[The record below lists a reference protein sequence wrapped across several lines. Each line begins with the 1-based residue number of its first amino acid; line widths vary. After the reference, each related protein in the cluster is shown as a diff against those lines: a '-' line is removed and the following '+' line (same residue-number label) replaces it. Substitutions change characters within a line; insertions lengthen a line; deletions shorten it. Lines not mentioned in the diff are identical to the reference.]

1 MILNAI
7 NKIVNG
13 VFDVIFY
20 PAYLLPPGWA
30 LFVVSALTGF
40 LMILIFKSVSDQS
53 EIKRVKSRI
62 WAHFLGLRL
71 YRNDAALSIKAVLS
85 MFANNGKYLTLAIK
99 PLLILMIPVL
109 LVIFQLASR
118 YEFRPLKIGERA
130 IVEVTVAQDIP
141 LTDVHL
147 DSLPAIDIETSPLR
161 VLGEHRISWRIRA
174 VEEGIWTLLFR
185 HEDRTVSKQLVIG
198 EDWMKMAAH
207 RVRGNSVRAMMFPA
221 ESAIPGSD
229 FLKDIHVQY
238 PQRDLVVA
246 GVGIHWFIF
255 FFIASI
261 LTGFIFKPVF
271 KVEI

>member
-1 MILNAI
+1 MILNVI

-20 PAYLLPPGWA
+20 PAFLLPSGWA
-30 LFVVSALTGF
+30 LFVISALTGF
-40 LMILIFKSVSDQS
+40 LMILIFKRVSNQS
-53 EIKRVKSRI
+53 EIKRVKNRI
-62 WAHFLGLRL
+62 WAHLLGLRL
-71 YRNDAALSIKAVLS
+71 YRNDAALSIKAVLN

-130 IVEVTVAQDIP
+130 IVEVTVAQDVP

-147 DSLPAIDIETSPLR
+147 DSLPAIEIETSPLR
-161 VLGEHRISWRIRA
+161 ILGENQISWRIRA
-174 VEEGIWTLLFR
+174 VKEGIWTLRFR
-185 HEDRTVSKQLVIG
+185 HGDRTVSKQLVIG
-198 EDWMKMAAH
+198 EDWKKMAAH
-207 RVRGNSVRAMMFPA
+207 RVRGNSLRAMLFPA
-221 ESAIPGSD
+221 ESVIPTDD

-238 PQRDLVVA
+238 PQRDLVFA
-246 GVGIHWFIF
+246 GVRIHWFIF